1 MGTGFLKFI
10 FSLQS
15 LWGSPPRVFFFFLFE
30 VLSAYPFPFLRQ

>member
-15 LWGSPPRVFFFFLFE
+15 LWGSPRLDFFFLFE
-30 VLSAYPFPFLRQ
+30 MLSASPFPFLPQ